1 MVRLLKKN
9 IKLITV
15 SMLLS
20 LFAMPSLAYSV
31 FMFPHSSNSRA
42 PLECPTIDIENNV
55 MTFSSDN
62 KNYYNTEVIIKDN
75 I

>member
-15 SMLLS
+15 SMLLC
-20 LFAMPSLAYSV
+20 LYAMPSLAYPV
-31 FMFPHSSNSRA
+31 LMFPYSTKTRT
-42 PLECPTIDIENNV
+42 PIECPTVDIENNV